1 MLIDGVD
8 RRVRGRQKKKRKEK
22 VERRSPFVAKCG
34 WKKIAQKEVGG
45 PDIEIHNTHTQHK
58 RTAQS
63 DRWHISTTHS
73 FPFVYSFSFLQS
85 FPFSAPP
92 TDVSIDPDA
101 HTQQVCFFKTPF
113 ASFSCLPS
121 LYLSPL
127 LKWEAGPLSFV
138 FNSCGIRTIK
148 I

>member
-8 RRVRGRQKKKRKEK
+8 RRVKGRQKKKRKEK

-45 PDIEIHNTHTQHK
+45 PDIEIHNTHTHTQENTI
-58 RTAQS
+58 RPLA
-63 DRWHISTTHS
+63 HINH
-73 FPFVYSFSFLQS
+73 PFVSFCLQFLFPSILPVFCSTNGCIDRSGCAHPTSF
-85 FPFSAPP
+85 
-92 TDVSIDPDA
+92 
-101 HTQQVCFFKTPF
+101 FFKTPF

>member
-101 HTQQVCFFKTPF
+101 HTQQVFFF
-113 ASFSCLPS
+113 
-121 LYLSPL
+121 
-127 LKWEAGPLSFV
+127 
-138 FNSCGIRTIK
+138 
-148 I
+148 